1 MWENLKL
8 AFSSGLRVII
18 AGLILGAGV
27 PAMFSLGIRALAMG
41 GASQEGGTIR
51 PIGKTL
57 GTVCFG
63 VVVLAIAL
71 GITFIVASG
80 FGKKLDFHNIYPV
93 LVDKK

>member
-8 AFSSGLRVII
+8 AFTNGWHVLL
-18 AGLILGAGV
+18 AGLVLGAGV

-41 GASQEGGTIR
+41 GAAQEGGRIR
-51 PIGKTL
+51 PIGRTL
-57 GTVCFG
+57 GILCFG
-63 VVVLAIAL
+63 IVVLAIAL

-80 FGKKLDFHNIYPV
+80 FGKKLDFEHIYPV